1 MEVPAAPVIT
11 LTTDFGLSAAYVGI
25 MKGVILSRCPTAT
38 IIDISHDVPPQEIR
52 AAAYLIETSW
62 QYFPAG
68 TFHVVVVDPGVGSE
82 RKILA
87 AKIGSRR
94 FLAPD
99 NGVLTSILD
108 LGTDEI
114 FSVENEEHFLNPVSQ
129 TFHGRDIFAPVA
141 AELANGTGIGALGP
155 RLEKWVTVEIALAST
170 DEDGR
175 VTGEVIYIDSFG
187 NLITNI
193 EAERVSQGACI
204 EVAGRQIEG
213 LVESYA
219 STEAG
224 ELLAIIGSTGRLEIS
239 VNGGNA
245 RDSLGVDYREPVV
258 C

>member
-1 MEVPAAPVIT
+1 
-11 LTTDFGLSAAYVGI
+11 
-25 MKGVILSRCPTAT
+25 
-38 IIDISHDVPPQEIR
+38 
-52 AAAYLIETSW
+52 
-62 QYFPAG
+62 
-68 TFHVVVVDPGVGSE
+68 
-82 RKILA
+82 LA